1 MTEVETYKSKYDLK
15 ELELNSLL
23 EITQAINNNMP
34 EDSLYKI
41 YGFTLRANL
50 NIKKL
55 ALFVLDD
62 QWECKVNYGT
72 ATDFQKI
79 TIDNG
84 FLDFN
89 KIQRLS
95 GIRNTPFAEF
105 HTVIPVAHKERKLA
119 FVFLHDSDEPG
130 KDAINTNF
138 IQALSNIIIVA
149 IENKKLAR
157 KQMEQEMIKRE
168 LEIAGNMQHFLFPKK
183 LPNQPGL
190 QVATYYKPHH
200 SIGGDY
206 YDFIETS
213 EGQIL
218 FCVADVSG
226 KGIPAALLMSNFQ
239 ASLRTITRQTTLLQE
254 IVTELNH
261 QVISNAEGQHF
272 ITFFIALYDKSFNRL
287 KYVNC
292 GHNPP
297 FLIRDREKV
306 EMLMEGTTILGI
318 FPELPFLNIGIIEPI
333 EEFTVCAFT
342 DGLTEIMNAD
352 GVEFG
357 QQPLTD
363 IVEQNLDSDPE
374 TLNMKII
381 SAMEEFR
388 GKDNMHDDVTL
399 FTCYINSKLL

>member
-1 MTEVETYKSKYDLK
+1 MTEIETYKSKYDLK

-72 ATDFQKI
+72 DTDFQKT
-79 TIDNG
+79 TIENG
-84 FLDFN
+84 FLNFN
-89 KIQRLS
+89 KIQTLA
-95 GIRNTPFAEF
+95 GIQNTPFKEF
-105 HTVIPVAHKERKLA
+105 HTVIPVAHKEKKLA
-119 FVFLHDSDEPG
+119 FVFLHDNDEP
-130 KDAINTNF
+130 KKEAVNTNF

-168 LEIAGNMQHFLFPKK
+168 LEIAANMQHFLFPKK
-183 LPNQPGL
+183 LPKHTGL
-190 QVATYYKPHH
+190 QIAAYYKPHH

-206 YDFIETS
+206 YDFIETG
-213 EGQIL
+213 EGQLL

-272 ITFFIALYDKSFNRL
+272 ITFFIAIFDKAFNRL

-297 FLIRDREKV
+297 YLIRDNTSV
-306 EMLMEGTTILGI
+306 EMLMEGTTILGV

-333 EEFTVCAFT
+333 EKFTICAFT
-342 DGLTEIMNAD
+342 DGLTEILNEN
-352 GVEFG
+352 GEEFG
-357 QQPLTD
+357 QKPLSDMVENNLTD
-363 IVEQNLDSDPE
+363 DPD
-374 TLNMKII
+374 TLNQKII
-381 SAMEEFR
+381 DAMEKFR
-388 GKDNMHDDVTL
+388 GKNSVNDDITL
-399 FTCYINSKLL
+399 FTCHIDSNQL

>member
-55 ALFVLDD
+55 ALFVMDD

-72 ATDFQKI
+72 VTDFHKI
-79 TIDNG
+79 TIENG
-84 FLDFN
+84 FLEFN
-89 KIQRLS
+89 KIQTLA
-95 GIRNTPFAEF
+95 GIRDTPFAEF
-105 HTVIPVAHKERKLA
+105 HTVIPVAHKEKKLA
-119 FVFLHDSDEPG
+119 FVFLHDNDEPG

-183 LPNQPGL
+183 LPNHPGL
-190 QVATYYKPHH
+190 QVDAYYKPHH

-206 YDFIETS
+206 YDFIETI

-297 FLIRDREKV
+297 FLIREKKNV
-306 EMLMEGTTILGI
+306 EMLMEGTTILGV
-318 FPELPFLNIGIIEPI
+318 FPELPFLNIGVIEPI

-342 DGLTEIMNAD
+342 DGLTEIINAN

-363 IVEQNLDSDPE
+363 IVEKNPDNDPE

-381 SAMEEFR
+381 AAMEEFR
-388 GKDNMHDDVTL
+388 GKDSPQDDITL
-399 FTCYINSKLL
+399 FTCYINSKQL